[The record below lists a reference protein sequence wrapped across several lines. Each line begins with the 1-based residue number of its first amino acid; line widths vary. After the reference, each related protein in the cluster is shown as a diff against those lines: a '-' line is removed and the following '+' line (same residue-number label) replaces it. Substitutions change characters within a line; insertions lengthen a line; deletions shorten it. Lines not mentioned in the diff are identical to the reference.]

1 MTKHSVDFNPSK
13 LSKTGWVNIEHCQ
26 DTTLWLQKRLLV
38 LKDHQRCV
46 VAWER
51 AVAPDRQVTLNK
63 TLDTLLLSS
72 HYPDP
77 LSLIQP
83 DDPIPIPSAQLT
95 SLTRNLPLSYLNPRA
110 ASLWLL
116 DSQCLAVV
124 CVPSFQPLSQLTIF
138 SSSAYFPIYTSPLR
152 LIQEAAGQFS
162 G

>member
-1 MTKHSVDFNPSK
+1 M
-13 LSKTGWVNIEHCQ
+13 L
-26 DTTLWLQKRLLV
+26 R
-38 LKDHQRCV
+38 DHQRCV

-63 TLDTLLLSS
+63 TLDTTLLLSS

-116 DSQCLAVV
+116 DSQCLAMV
-124 CVPSFQPLSQLTIF
+124 CVPSFPATQPANNFLLVCLFSYLHFPAPSHTGGSRPIFWLIPPRPRSGLLCQQSLILPEILTHVFVNI
-138 SSSAYFPIYTSPLR
+138 SVT
-152 LIQEAAGQFS
+152 
-162 G
+162 